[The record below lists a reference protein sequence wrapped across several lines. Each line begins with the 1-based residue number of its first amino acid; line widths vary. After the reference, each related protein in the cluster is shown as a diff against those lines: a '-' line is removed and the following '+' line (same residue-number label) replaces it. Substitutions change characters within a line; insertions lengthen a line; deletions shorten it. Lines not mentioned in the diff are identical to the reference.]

1 MNKLITETEIVE
13 YMVSNNYIVHMP
25 PIKSYKIKLKIKKEK
40 SKDPFKLAKGLL
52 TMSREEYERLL
63 QEH

>member
-1 MNKLITETEIVE
+1 MDKLELL
-13 YMVSNNYIVHMP
+13 
-25 PIKSYKIKLKIKKEK
+25 KLKNKKK
-40 SKDPFKLAKGLL
+40 KDPFKLAKGLL